1 MTRKHEAVRKFNRAV
16 YNRIVRLFAGKY
28 VYALVRHT
36 GRKSGREYSTP
47 VVAQAKND
55 FIFIP
60 LPYGADT
67 DWYLNIQAAGKC
79 SVKIKSKIYSAGCP
93 VVVDA
98 DSALPAFSNFHQKA
112 CKRFKIEEYLRL
124 KVN

>member
-1 MTRKHEAVRKFNRAV
+1 MTKKHETVRRFNRAV
-16 YNRIVRLFAGKY
+16 YNRIARLFAGKF

-47 VVAQAKND
+47 VVAEAKND

-79 SVKIKSKIYSAGCP
+79 SVQIKGRVYSAGSP
-93 VVVDA
+93 EVVNA

-112 CKRFKIEEYLRL
+112 FKRFKIEEYLRL

>member
-16 YNRIVRLFAGKY
+16 YNRIVRLFAGKF

-47 VVAQAKND
+47 VVAEAKND

-67 DWYLNIQAAGKC
+67 DWYLNIQAAGNC
-79 SVKIKSKIYSAGCP
+79 SIKIKGRAYSAGSP
-93 VVVDA
+93 EVVNA
-98 DSALPAFSNFHQKA
+98 DSALSAFSNFHQKA
-112 CKRFKIEEYLRL
+112 FKRFKIEEYLRM